1 MNNESC
7 ENNSLGSI
15 FVYQFCQ
22 AGTCDG
28 AGGTVTVNAPGGGTL
43 YYTYSH
49 AAVSGSYPSFSL
61 SSTGVFA
68 NCGTGDLA
76 YATHAKTVTAAGTG
90 LTTGNGVT
98 DTIVTNTAGI
108 TPAISV

>member
-1 MNNESC
+1 MEVVRII
-7 ENNSLGSI
+7 LLAQ
-15 FVYQFCQ
+15 FLVYEFCF

-49 AAVSGSYPSFSL
+49 AVVSGSYPSFSL
-61 SSTGVFA
+61 SSTGVFS

-76 YATHAKTVTAAGTG
+76 YATDPKSVTAAGTG

-98 DTIVTNTAGI
+98 DTIVTDTAAQ
-108 TPAISV
+108 TPTISV